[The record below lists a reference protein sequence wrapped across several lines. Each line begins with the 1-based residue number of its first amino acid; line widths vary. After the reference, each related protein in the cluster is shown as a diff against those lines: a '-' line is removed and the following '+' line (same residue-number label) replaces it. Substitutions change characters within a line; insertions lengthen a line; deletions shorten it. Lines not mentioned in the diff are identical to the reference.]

1 MKKLLALALSVVS
14 IGFAA
19 VPANTEAAESSTAAI
34 TANAVEPQIRITI
47 GRNRNRNRNRNRRA
61 RVVTQTRV
69 VRYGRY
75 WYRETIQIK
84 YLPNGRT
91 ETRVISRVRIR
102 RY

>member
-1 MKKLLALALSVVS
+1 MKKLLTLALSVVS
-14 IGFAA
+14 IGFVAL
-19 VPANTEAAESSTAAI
+19 PANAKAAESPLAAI

-47 GRNRNRNRNRNRRA
+47 GRNRNRNRNRRA

-69 VRYGRY
+69 VRYGRE

-91 ETRVISRVRIR
+91 ETRVISRVRVR